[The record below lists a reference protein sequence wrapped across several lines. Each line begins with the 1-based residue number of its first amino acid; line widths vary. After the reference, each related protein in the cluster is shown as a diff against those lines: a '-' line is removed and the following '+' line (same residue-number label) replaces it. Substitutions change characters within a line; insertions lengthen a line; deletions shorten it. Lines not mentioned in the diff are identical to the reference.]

1 MLKLPLA
8 TVAVASYLNRLKPNL
23 RRTTVMMTNPWLN
36 SNTAREP
43 IRCSSSSSNARF
55 QQMHILLPTT
65 SPESSTVNFSTRS
78 EMFSLQ
84 TVPKPGS
91 GSGPHSN
98 DNKPVA
104 QPKVNHTR
112 SNHSKCISPSPLLP
126 YSTHTS
132 SLYRALAEKKT
143 AKAS

>member
-8 TVAVASYLNRLKPNL
+8 TVAVASFLPNL
-23 RRTTVMMTNPWLN
+23 RRTTVMTTNPWLN
-36 SNTAREP
+36 SNTA
-43 IRCSSSSSNARF
+43 SNARF
-55 QQMHILLPTT
+55 QQKHILLPTT
-65 SPESSTVNFSTRS
+65 SPESSTVNFSSRS

-91 GSGPHSN
+91 GSGPHNN

-112 SNHSKCISPSPLLP
+112 NTTRSVSLHHHYFHISHIRPHFIELWQKNKQQKRRN
-126 YSTHTS
+126 S
-132 SLYRALAEKKT
+132 SSSILHN
-143 AKAS
+143 